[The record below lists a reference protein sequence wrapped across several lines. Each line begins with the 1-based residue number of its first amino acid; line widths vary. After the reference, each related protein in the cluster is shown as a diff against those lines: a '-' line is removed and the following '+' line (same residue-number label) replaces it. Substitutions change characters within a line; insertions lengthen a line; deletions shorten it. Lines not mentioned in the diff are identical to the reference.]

1 MSFSQSTTYSTS
13 ACFVFVSFADNYNL
27 ILSLVFMCI
36 VFSGG
41 IGLSTAV
48 IMKKLDN
55 IVKLYT
61 QALSNMFTSIA
72 CTLLFPKVFSINVV
86 FLICLV
92 MILFA
97 ISMYENKN
105 LDTMKKNAC
114 SLTTKLRQFPKYV
127 LLISCSVAVAVV
139 LYDVNVTS
147 DSELLKLRQ
156 SRLFGNLLI

>member
-1 MSFSQSTTYSTS
+1 MWLHNHQHIRLFLSIS
-13 ACFVFVSFADNYNL
+13 DNYNL
-27 ILSLVFMCI
+27 ILFLVLMCI

-92 MILFA
+92 TILFA

-105 LDTMKKNAC
+105 LDTMKKNTC
-114 SLTTKLRQFPKYV
+114 SLATKLWQFPKYV
-127 LLISCSVAVAVV
+127 LIISCAVAVAMV
-139 LYDVNVTS
+139 LKEVNVAS
-147 DSELLKLRQ
+147 DSEVGKL
-156 SRLFGNLLI
+156 FKW